1 MARKVQPLIKKGLLK
16 ADLHNIDDVN
26 LFLKKLPEAFK
37 RKFLIMI
44 LRASAKDFVKSA
56 QRNLNSSVKKGETGQ
71 QEKKENQALTDSI
84 SVQVLRAL
92 GKDRVTV
99 VAKAG
104 SKRSVV
110 KKFPNVQ
117 KYAVGIEWG
126 MFGSFPGYGFMR
138 KSYEENKLKVKPE
151 ITKKA
156 ITMISRAQ
164 KRYLKQGR
172 YTIFG

>member
-1 MARKVQPLIKKGLLK
+1 MARVQPLIKKGLLK
-16 ADLHNIDDVN
+16 ADLHTIDDVN

-56 QRNLNSSVKKGETGQ
+56 QRNLNSSVKKGETGK
-71 QEKKENQALTDSI
+71 QEKKENEALTDSI
-84 SVQVLRAL
+84 GVQVLRSL
-92 GKDRVTV
+92 NKDRVTV

-104 SKRSVV
+104 SKRSVI
-110 KKFPNVQ
+110 KKFPDVQ

-126 MFGSFPGYGFMR
+126 MFSSFAGYGYMR
-138 KSYEENKLKVKPE
+138 KSYEENKNKVKPE
-151 ITKKA
+151 VIKHA
-156 ITMISRAQ
+156 IKTISKAQ